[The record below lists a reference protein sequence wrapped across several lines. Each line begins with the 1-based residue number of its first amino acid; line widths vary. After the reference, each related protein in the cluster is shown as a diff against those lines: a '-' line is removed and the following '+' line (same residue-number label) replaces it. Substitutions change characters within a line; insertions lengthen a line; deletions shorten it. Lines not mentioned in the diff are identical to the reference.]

1 MMQKFRKL
9 SLESQL
15 FFSFMAVSVCLL
27 LLSLSI
33 TLFSTITRQRQE
45 IDKNISALAAYVASM
60 DNVVSMLE
68 NGYPDGSANEALD
81 SLSENFPDLNV
92 IAIYNTT
99 GLRFYHTNRKE
110 TGETFV
116 GGEEEAIL
124 KGSQPYITIG
134 YGTNGSQRRAFHSIR
149 NSDGAIIGF
158 VIASVFNTY
167 ISEQIHEVFPT
178 YLLAAMVMLLVSIL
192 LSHGLVSLLRDSLM
206 GHHPTELLDL
216 YLRQD
221 TVLNA
226 LEEGLV
232 ATDSTG
238 SVVYANQAAENLF
251 HVLPEKP
258 EDPPSVS
265 PDDGTSGQER
275 TEPLMEGRTFR
286 DFFPESQ
293 ADREEIPESA
303 SFHKR
308 FRDFFPESQADRVL
322 ASGTPS
328 YHRACTC
335 ENRRLLVSEIPADTQ
350 TEHPVILTIINDQ
363 TEMETVMDEL
373 TGAKAMLDTLRAFNH
388 EFLNKLHVILG
399 YLQTGQTEEAINFII
414 NSNLVSS
421 QSIRQ
426 TADCLRVS
434 KICALVIGKMMH
446 AAELGILL
454 TVSPDSRCLE
464 KDLLL
469 PVENYI
475 TIVGNLLENAIEEL
489 SAGSPEIR
497 EITLGIYCD
506 PGCNIITCEDTGR
519 GIRPDLIDRIYEKG
533 VSSKGTNRGTGLF
546 LIKQLVDSGNGEIS
560 IETEPGEG
568 TCFTITFT
576 ERKHTPCTM

>member
-15 FFSFMAVSVCLL
+15 FLSFMAVSICLL

-33 TLFSTITRQRQE
+33 TLSSTITRQRQE
-45 IDKNISALAAYVASM
+45 IDKNISSLAAYVASM
-60 DNVVSMLE
+60 DSVVSMLE
-68 NGYPDGSANEALD
+68 NGYPDGSASEELD
-81 SLSENFPDLNV
+81 SLSENFSDLNV

-99 GLRFYHTNRKE
+99 GLRFYHTNRQE
-110 TGETFV
+110 SGETFV

-124 KGSQPYITIG
+124 KGSRPYITTG
-134 YGTNGSQRRAFHSIR
+134 YGTHGTQRRAFHAVR
-149 NSDGAIIGF
+149 NHEGAIVGF
-158 VIASVFNTY
+158 VMASVFNEY
-167 ISEQIHEVFPT
+167 ISEQVQVVFPT
-178 YLLAAMVMLLVSIL
+178 YLFAAMIMLVVSVL
-192 LSHGLVSLLRDSLM
+192 LAHGLVSLLRDFLM

-238 SVVYANQAAENLF
+238 SVIYANQAAKQLF
-251 HVLPEKP
+251 HLLPEKT
-258 EDPPSVS
+258 EDADTPPTPAGDPV
-265 PDDGTSGQER
+265 SGQDHAPEAAHAETR
-275 TEPLMEGRTFR
+275 AVLEGRTLK
-286 DFFPESQ
+286 DLFPASQ
-293 ADREEIPESA
+293 AD
-303 SFHKR
+303 
-308 FRDFFPESQADRVL
+308 QVL
-322 ASGTPS
+322 ATGTPS
-328 YHRACTC
+328 YHRACTS
-335 ENRRLLVSEIPADTQ
+335 ENRRLLVSEIPVNSQ
-350 TEHPVILTIINDQ
+350 TEDSVLLTVINDQ
-363 TEMETVMDEL
+363 TEMETAMDEL
-373 TGAKAMLDTLRAFNH
+373 TGAKAMLDTLRSFNH

-399 YLQTGQTEEAINFII
+399 YLQTGQTDEAIKFII

-426 TADCLRVS
+426 TADCIRVS

-469 PVENYI
+469 PMENYI
-475 TIVGNLLENAIEEL
+475 TIIGNLLENAIEEL
-489 SAGSPEIR
+489 SGGDHEIK
-497 EITLGIYCD
+497 EITLGLYCD
-506 PGCNIITCEDTGR
+506 PDCNIITCEDTGG

-533 VSSKGTNRGTGLF
+533 VSSKGENRGTGLF
-546 LIKQLVDSGNGEIS
+546 LIKQLVDDEHGEIS
-560 IETEPGEG
+560 IETEEGEG

-576 ERKHTPCTM
+576 GKENATCTM

>member
-15 FFSFMAVSVCLL
+15 FFSFMAVSICLL

-33 TLFSTITRQRQE
+33 TLSSTITRQRQE
-45 IDKNISALAAYVASM
+45 IDKNLSAIASYIATM

-68 NGYPDGSANEALD
+68 NGYPDDAAIGELD
-81 SLSENFPDLNV
+81 SLSENFSDLNV
-92 IAIYNTT
+92 IAVYNTT
-99 GLRFYHTNRKE
+99 GLRFYHTNRQE

-116 GGEEEAIL
+116 GGEEAAIL
-124 KGSQPYITIG
+124 KGSQPYITTG
-134 YGTNGSQRRAFHSIR
+134 YGTHGTQRRAFHSIR
-149 NSDGAIIGF
+149 NHDGKIVGF
-158 VIASVFNTY
+158 VMASVFNEY
-167 ISEQIHEVFPT
+167 ISEQVQAVFPT
-178 YLLAAMVMLLVSIL
+178 YLLAAMIMLIVSVL
-192 LSHGLVSLLRDSLM
+192 LAHGLVSLLRDSLM

-238 SVVYANQAAENLF
+238 AVVYANQAAKKLF
-251 HVLPEKP
+251 HVPQTDAAP
-258 EDPPSVS
+258 DHPGS
-265 PDDGTSGQER
+265 PASGQADVPE
-275 TEPLMEGRTFR
+275 EAKSSMEGRLIKEL
-286 DFFPESQ
+286 FPASQ
-293 ADREEIPESA
+293 AE
-303 SFHKR
+303 
-308 FRDFFPESQADRVL
+308 QVL
-322 ASGTPS
+322 STKTPA
-328 YHRACTC
+328 YHRACTN
-335 ENRRLLVSEIPADTQ
+335 ENRRLLVSEIPVDSQ
-350 TEHPVILTIINDQ
+350 SEHQVVLTVINDQ

-399 YLQTGQTEEAINFII
+399 YLQTGQTDEAINFII

-426 TADCLRVS
+426 TADCLRAS

-469 PVENYI
+469 PMENYI
-475 TIVGNLLENAIEEL
+475 TIIGNLLENAIEEL
-489 SAGSPEIR
+489 SNGEHEIK
-497 EITLGIYCD
+497 EITLGVYCD
-506 PGCNIITCEDTGR
+506 PDCNIITCEDTGS

-533 VSSKGTNRGTGLF
+533 VSSKGENRGTGLF
-546 LIKQLVDSGNGEIS
+546 LIKQLVDDEHGEIS
-560 IETEPGEG
+560 IETEEGEG

-576 ERKHTPCTM
+576 GKENASCTM

>member
-1 MMQKFRKL
+1 MMQKFRKI

-15 FFSFMAVSVCLL
+15 FLSFMAVSICLL

-33 TLFSTITRQRQE
+33 TLSSTITRQRQE
-45 IDKNISALAAYVASM
+45 IDKNLSSLAAYVASM
-60 DNVVSMLE
+60 DSVISMLE
-68 NGYPDGSANEALD
+68 NGYPDESASDELD
-81 SLSENFPDLNV
+81 SLSESFSDLNV
-92 IAIYNTT
+92 IVVYNTT
-99 GLRFYHTNRKE
+99 GLRFYHTNRQE

-124 KGSQPYITIG
+124 KGSQPYITTG
-134 YGTNGSQRRAFHSIR
+134 YGTHGTQRRAFHSIR
-149 NSDGAIIGF
+149 NHDGTIVGF
-158 VIASVFNTY
+158 VMASVFNEY
-167 ISEQIHEVFPT
+167 ISEQVQEIFPT
-178 YLLAAMVMLLVSIL
+178 YLLAAMIMLVVSVL
-192 LSHGLVSLLRDSLM
+192 LAHGLVSLLRDSLM

-232 ATDSTG
+232 ATDASGT
-238 SVVYANQAAENLF
+238 VVYANQAAKKLF
-251 HVLPEKP
+251 HVLPQEP
-258 EDPPSVS
+258 ETASPLPADDPDTGQDNAPDPSRSATAVV
-265 PDDGTSGQER
+265 
-275 TEPLMEGRTFR
+275 MEGRALK
-286 DFFPESQ
+286 DLFPASQ
-293 ADREEIPESA
+293 AD
-303 SFHKR
+303 
-308 FRDFFPESQADRVL
+308 QVL
-322 ASGTPS
+322 SSGTPS
-328 YHRACTC
+328 YHRACTS
-335 ENRRLLVSEIPADTQ
+335 ENRRLLVSEVPVEAQ
-350 TEHPVILTIINDQ
+350 TENPVILTVINDQ

-399 YLQTGQTEEAINFII
+399 YLQTGQTDEAIKFII

-426 TADCLRVS
+426 TADCIRVS

-469 PVENYI
+469 PIENYI
-475 TIVGNLLENAIEEL
+475 TIIGNLLENAIEEL
-489 SAGSPEIR
+489 SNGEHEIK
-497 EITLGIYCD
+497 EITLGLYCD
-506 PGCNIITCEDTGR
+506 PDCNIITCEDTGG
-519 GIRPDLIDRIYEKG
+519 GIRPDLIDRIYERG
-533 VSSKGTNRGTGLF
+533 VSSKGENRGTGLF
-546 LIKQLVDSGNGEIS
+546 LIKQLVDDRHGEIS
-560 IETEPGEG
+560 IETEKGEG

-576 ERKHTPCTM
+576 RKENESCTM

>member
-15 FFSFMAVSVCLL
+15 FLSFMAVSVCLL

-33 TLFSTITRQRQE
+33 TLSSTITRQRQE
-45 IDKNISALAAYVASM
+45 IDKNISSLAAYVASM
-60 DNVVSMLE
+60 DSVVSMLE
-68 NGYPDGSANEALD
+68 NGYPDGSTNEELD
-81 SLSENFPDLNV
+81 SLSETFSDLNV

-116 GGEEEAIL
+116 GGEEAAIL

-134 YGTNGSQRRAFHSIR
+134 YGTNGSQRRAFHAIR
-149 NSDGAIIGF
+149 NHDGKIIGF
-158 VIASVFNTY
+158 VIASVFNAY
-167 ISEQIHEVFPT
+167 ISEQVHAVFPT
-178 YLLAAMVMLLVSIL
+178 YLLAAMIMLVISVL
-192 LSHGLVSLLRDSLM
+192 LAHGLVSLLRDSLM

-232 ATDSTG
+232 ATDASG
-238 SVVYANQAAENLF
+238 SVVYANQAAKRLF
-251 HVLPEKP
+251 HVLPEKSDEAPPVSSGALTSEQENVP
-258 EDPPSVS
+258 EAAPAKTGAVI
-265 PDDGTSGQER
+265 
-275 TEPLMEGRTFR
+275 EGRALK
-286 DFFPESQ
+286 DLFPASQ
-293 ADREEIPESA
+293 AE
-303 SFHKR
+303 
-308 FRDFFPESQADRVL
+308 QVL
-322 ASGTPS
+322 ISGTPS
-328 YHRACTC
+328 YHRACTS
-335 ENRRLLVSEIPADTQ
+335 ENRRLLVSEIPVDPR
-350 TEHPVILTIINDQ
+350 TEPPVILTILNDQ
-363 TEMETVMDEL
+363 TDMESVMDEL

-399 YLQTGQTEEAINFII
+399 YLQTGQTNEAINFII

-426 TADCLRVS
+426 TADCIRAS

-454 TVSPDSRCLE
+454 TVSPDSRCYE

-469 PVENYI
+469 PMENYI
-475 TIVGNLLENAIEEL
+475 TIIGNLLENAIEEL
-489 SAGSPEIR
+489 SNGEHEIR
-497 EITLGIYCD
+497 EITLSIFCD
-506 PGCNIITCEDTGR
+506 SDCNIITCEDTGG
-519 GIRPDLIDRIYEKG
+519 GIRPDLIDRIYERG
-533 VSSKGTNRGTGLF
+533 VSSKGENRGTGLF
-546 LIKQLVDSGNGEIS
+546 LIKQLVDDEHGEIS
-560 IETEPGEG
+560 IETEEEEG

-576 ERKHTPCTM
+576 GKENESCTM

>member
-1 MMQKFRKL
+1 M
-9 SLESQL
+9 
-15 FFSFMAVSVCLL
+15 
-27 LLSLSI
+27 
-33 TLFSTITRQRQE
+33 
-45 IDKNISALAAYVASM
+45 
-60 DNVVSMLE
+60 
-68 NGYPDGSANEALD
+68 
-81 SLSENFPDLNV
+81 
-92 IAIYNTT
+92 
-99 GLRFYHTNRKE
+99 
-110 TGETFV
+110 
-116 GGEEEAIL
+116 
-124 KGSQPYITIG
+124 
-134 YGTNGSQRRAFHSIR
+134 
-149 NSDGAIIGF
+149 
-158 VIASVFNTY
+158 
-167 ISEQIHEVFPT
+167 
-178 YLLAAMVMLLVSIL
+178 
-192 LSHGLVSLLRDSLM
+192 
-206 GHHPTELLDL
+206 
-216 YLRQD
+216 
-221 TVLNA
+221 
-226 LEEGLV
+226 
-232 ATDSTG
+232 
-238 SVVYANQAAENLF
+238 
-251 HVLPEKP
+251 
-258 EDPPSVS
+258 
-265 PDDGTSGQER
+265 
-275 TEPLMEGRTFR
+275 
-286 DFFPESQ
+286 
-293 ADREEIPESA
+293 
-303 SFHKR
+303 
-308 FRDFFPESQADRVL
+308 
-322 ASGTPS
+322 
-328 YHRACTC
+328 
-335 ENRRLLVSEIPADTQ
+335 
-350 TEHPVILTIINDQ
+350 ILTIINDQ

-454 TVSPDSRCLE
+454 TISPDSRCLE